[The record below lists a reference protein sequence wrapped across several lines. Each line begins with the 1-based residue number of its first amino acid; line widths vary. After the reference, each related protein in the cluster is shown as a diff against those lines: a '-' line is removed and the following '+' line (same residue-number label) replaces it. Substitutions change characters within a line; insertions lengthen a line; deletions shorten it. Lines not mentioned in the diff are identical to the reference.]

1 MITLPTDGK
10 IKVYDALRPTKNHHG
25 RIRNNEI
32 LDEFDKEKPVCM
44 FLQGPSLE
52 NWKKLD
58 PPFNEHSDCV
68 FASVNN
74 FEPVDDILKK
84 INRRVELL
92 WCSSEVRYNQTSQNI
107 NDFIKNDGILF
118 TSITL
123 WENSRNRDISCN
135 ISEDL
140 KNEERNI
147 IFSDYGINWLNS
159 FTSFII
165 VMGVLGWKKV
175 YLFGADGSG
184 GGYYQEGKFDYG
196 RHETISQD
204 TNLLN
209 RDWEEIYDGARQY
222 LKIPYLVP
230 ENIINVNNNTE
241 LTCFNTIT
249 EDDFRKQFGE

>member
-1 MITLPTDGK
+1 
-10 IKVYDALRPTKNHHG
+10 
-25 RIRNNEI
+25 
-32 LDEFDKEKPVCM
+32 
-44 FLQGPSLE
+44 
-52 NWKKLD
+52 
-58 PPFNEHSDCV
+58 
-68 FASVNN
+68 
-74 FEPVDDILKK
+74 
-84 INRRVELL
+84 
-92 WCSSEVRYNQTSQNI
+92 
-107 NDFIKNDGILF
+107 
-118 TSITL
+118 
-123 WENSRNRDISCN
+123 
-135 ISEDL
+135 
-140 KNEERNI
+140 
-147 IFSDYGINWLNS
+147 
-159 FTSFII
+159 
-165 VMGVLGWKKV
+165 MGVLGWKKV